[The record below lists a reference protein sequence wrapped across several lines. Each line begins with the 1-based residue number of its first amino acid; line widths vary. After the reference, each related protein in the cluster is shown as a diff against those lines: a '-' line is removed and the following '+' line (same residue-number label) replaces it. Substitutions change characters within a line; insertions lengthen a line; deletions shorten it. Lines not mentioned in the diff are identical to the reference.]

1 MVLSGSME
9 PGFYRGDILFLYQ
22 PKTPA
27 QTGDI
32 SAWFKGGGGG
42 AAQHSTARWRQALG
56 AGRRWSRRA
65 LGAGLGLQLGGPPQV
80 MSCCLQE
87 MRLPASA
94 SWPHVNRG
102 MARRPAARP
111 FRLAGPP
118 PPPPAPCCCRS
129 CPTPPRPLQL
139 CSTPTAVR
147 SPLCTAITF
156 ASSTRLLLP
165 LPPRHAT
172 PAVVFNTDDREIPI
186 VHRIIKVHERAEG
199 SPPRLDILTKVRS
212 VPAIL
217 PCVSRLSGTQPPHSC
232 LGASGRK

>member
-1 MVLSGSME
+1 
-9 PGFYRGDILFLYQ
+9 
-22 PKTPA
+22 
-27 QTGDI
+27 
-32 SAWFKGGGGG
+32 
-42 AAQHSTARWRQALG
+42 
-56 AGRRWSRRA
+56 
-65 LGAGLGLQLGGPPQV
+65 

-172 PAVVFNTDDREIPI
+172 PAVVFNTDGREIPI

-232 LGASGRK
+232 LGASGRKRGALQQHSVPRLCVVAFPEEWEGMQLSGADMEGTHAELAWC